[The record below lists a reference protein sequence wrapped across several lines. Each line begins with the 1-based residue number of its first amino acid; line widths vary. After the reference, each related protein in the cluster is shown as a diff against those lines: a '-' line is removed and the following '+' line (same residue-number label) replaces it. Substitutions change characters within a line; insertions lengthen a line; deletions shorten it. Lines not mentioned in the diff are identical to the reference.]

1 MKIRLLNSTAKNN
14 EPAVKSFN
22 CLRIITRKVEV
33 QEEESGTI
41 KYTLKFLDF
50 SGRRIKQSCTS
61 DNEKLIK
68 SLVYLFSTYIVRGT
82 KQYLNLTFRL

>member
-1 MKIRLLNSTAKNN
+1 MKIKLLNSTAKNN
-14 EPAVKSFN
+14 EPAVKIFN

-50 SGRRIKQSCTS
+50 SGRRIKQS
-61 DNEKLIK
+61 
-68 SLVYLFSTYIVRGT
+68 
-82 KQYLNLTFRL
+82 